1 MKKKVIDY
9 WENHLRIEAS
19 NLSSLEFFRP
29 SHMSLSVTH
38 PLWTTAG
45 ASSTRVAM
53 ASCQALMLS
62 GRYRTQKLCSNWDN
76 SNGYCRLS
84 LSCNT
89 IEDITHILKTCSAL
103 DKTRDKLKTFTKI
116 YCQDKPDIH
125 DLIHTHC
132 SPDRD
137 SFCQFILD
145 CSVLP
150 DVINAVQINGQEI
163 LNQLFTLT
171 RIWCYSLHRDRLKLL
186 GRWPFINN
194 K

>member
-1 MKKKVIDY
+1 MV
-9 WENHLRIEAS
+9 
-19 NLSSLEFFRP
+19 
-29 SHMSLSVTH
+29 SLSQ
-38 PLWTTAG
+38 LW
-45 ASSTRVAM
+45 
-53 ASCQALMLS
+53 S
-62 GRYRTQKLCSNWDN
+62 GHSWAPACF
-76 SNGYCRLS
+76 RLS

-103 DKTRDKLKTFTKI
+103 DKTRDKLITFTKF

-186 GRWPFINN
+186 GRWPFTNTKWSHTQTHDNSSDRHKLGSMGSLTQIYPTLCGCKYKSILYSNI
-194 K
+194 KIRKSTVSSLL